1 MSKFFVEKS
10 QIKNHKAVILGS
22 DVSHIARVLRM
33 GVGDALLLCD
43 GEGYDYETKIT
54 SVSKDEI
61 VTEILSSY
69 PCKNEPEVEV
79 TLFQGLPKQGK
90 MEWIIEKC
98 TELGI
103 STIVPVQMT
112 RSVVKLTPD
121 QAAKKVE
128 RWQKTAREAAKQ
140 CGRGK
145 IPAVLMP
152 VTVQELVASKLPEF
166 LLFPY
171 EEERTSSVRQALFGK
186 KAKTA
191 GIFIGPEGGFDP
203 EEAALLKKAGANAAT
218 LGPRILRTE
227 TAGLVALSALLYE
240 WGEMESK

>member
-1 MSKFFVEKS
+1 MSKFFIEKS
-10 QIKNHKAVILGS
+10 QITDKTAVILGS

-33 GVGDALLLCD
+33 GEGDALLLCD
-43 GEGYDYETKIT
+43 GEGYDYEVKIT
-54 SVSKDEI
+54 SVAKNEI
-61 VTEILSSY
+61 VTEILASY
-69 PCKNEPEVEV
+69 PCKNEPETEV

-112 RSVVKLTPD
+112 RSVVKLSPE
-121 QAAKKVE
+121 QAEKKVE

-145 IPAVLMP
+145 IPKVLMP
-152 VTVQELVASKLPEF
+152 VTVKELVNSELPEF

-171 EEERTSSVRQALFGK
+171 EEERTSSVRKALSGK

-203 EEAALLKKAGANAAT
+203 DEAALLLQAGANAAT

-227 TAGLVALSALLYE
+227 TAGLVALTTLLYE
-240 WGEMESK
+240 WGEMECK